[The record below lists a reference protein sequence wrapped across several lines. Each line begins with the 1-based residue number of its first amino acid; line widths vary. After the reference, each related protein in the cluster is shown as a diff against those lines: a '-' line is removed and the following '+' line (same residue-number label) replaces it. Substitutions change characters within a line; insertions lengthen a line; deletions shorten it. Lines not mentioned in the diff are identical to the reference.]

1 MKHVRLIIRMSFIII
16 DSEAESDTDDK
27 KSLCNAMSNL
37 FSSLHSKDN
46 EVRIS

>member
-1 MKHVRLIIRMSFIII
+1 MKHVGSIIRLSFILIH
-16 DSEAESDTDDK
+16 SEAESDTDDK

-46 EVRIS
+46 EVRIQ